1 MKCVNCNNATFIE
14 IKTNSTDLK
23 LKACTKCGHVE
34 YFYRMDKVK
43 LFVEL
48 DSLIKQSD
56 ALEIIASNSNQSIEA
71 QKEAEEK
78 IDALEKKIL
87 KVQKKLNSLK

>member
-1 MKCVNCNNATFIE
+1 MKCVNCNNTTFIE
-14 IKTNSTDLK
+14 IQNNSSDLT

-43 LFVEL
+43 LLVEM
-48 DSLIKQSD
+48 DSLNKQSD
-56 ALEIIASNSNQSIEA
+56 ALEIIASNSNQTIEA

-78 IDALEKKIL
+78 IDAIEKKML
-87 KVQKKLNSLK
+87 KIQKKLNSMK